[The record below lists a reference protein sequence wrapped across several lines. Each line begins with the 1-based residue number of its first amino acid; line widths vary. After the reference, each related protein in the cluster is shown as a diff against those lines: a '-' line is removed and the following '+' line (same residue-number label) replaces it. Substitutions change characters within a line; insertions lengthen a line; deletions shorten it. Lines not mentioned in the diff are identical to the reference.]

1 MDVEV
6 TRSTEFELDIA
17 ALDGKVAGHS
27 TRRRY
32 WFFREIA

>member
-6 TRSTEFELDIA
+6 TTSTEFELDIA

-27 TRRRY
+27 TRRRVLV
-32 WFFREIA
+32 IA